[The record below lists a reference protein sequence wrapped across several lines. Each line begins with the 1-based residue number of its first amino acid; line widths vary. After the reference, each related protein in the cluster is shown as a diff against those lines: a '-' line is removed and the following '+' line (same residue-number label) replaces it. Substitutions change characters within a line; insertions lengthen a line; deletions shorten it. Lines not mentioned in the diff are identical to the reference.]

1 MDEGRGYL
9 LELLLT
15 KVRYATAPVDAD
27 EGLDCWED
35 AVQIVGMSAT
45 MPNAAAAAS
54 WLGARLYET
63 TFRPV
68 PLVKYLK
75 VRHAPARAKQTKPYQ
90 TKAANFDQTVRQ
102 LKLVHI
108 QSNIMFLWKWHVK
121 AHLKMQ

>member
-15 KVRYATAPVDAD
+15 KLRYATAPLDAD
-27 EGLDCWED
+27 EEPDSWNE

-45 MPNAAAAAS
+45 MPNASAAAT

-63 TFRPV
+63 MFRPV

-75 VRHAPARAKQTKPYQ
+75 VCSALYLCPEVYGVQGLSSNGTGFLGGLQ
-90 TKAANFDQTVRQ
+90 NFNLTSSV
-102 LKLVHI
+102 LPE
-108 QSNIMFLWKWHVK
+108 
-121 AHLKMQ
+121 